1 MKHHNK
7 TRKVYRSAKARGA
20 MMISLARALVLHEQ
34 IETSVAKC
42 KELRPYV
49 EKMVTIAKKN
59 TLASKRA
66 IMSQTKNDAEV
77 TEKLHTVLAPR
88 FMARAGGYTRIVK
101 LGATT
106 NVDHDTAVIG
116 FVA

>member
-7 TRKVYRSAKARGA
+7 TRKFDRTAKARGA
-20 MMISLARALVLHEQ
+20 LMISLARALVLHEQ

-66 IMSQTKNDAEV
+66 IMSQMKNDAEV
-77 TEKLHTVLAPR
+77 TDKLHKVIAPR
-88 FMARAGGYTRIVK
+88 FMSRAGGYTRIVK
-101 LGATT
+101 MGSTT
-106 NVDHDTAVIG
+106 NVAHDTAVIS
-116 FVA
+116 FVE